1 MTRKKELVILDD
13 LKIPRLKTE
22 LLVEEIEKIDGVLT
36 DDEINQINI
45 LQRTIHRAKN
55 EIIKSLEQNYDIAN
69 FSNYMRKRHD
79 EIIRCQAII
88 DYIKTKKV
96 RKHGDI

>member
-13 LKIPRLKTE
+13 IKIPRLKTE
-22 LLVEEIEKIDGVLT
+22 LLVEEIKKVNRDLT

-45 LQRTIHRAKN
+45 LQRTIQRAKN
-55 EIIKSLEQNYDIAN
+55 DIIKSLEQNYDIAN
-69 FSNYMRKRHD
+69 YSNYIRGKHD
-79 EIIRCQAII
+79 NIIRCQAII

-96 RKHGDI
+96 RKYGDI